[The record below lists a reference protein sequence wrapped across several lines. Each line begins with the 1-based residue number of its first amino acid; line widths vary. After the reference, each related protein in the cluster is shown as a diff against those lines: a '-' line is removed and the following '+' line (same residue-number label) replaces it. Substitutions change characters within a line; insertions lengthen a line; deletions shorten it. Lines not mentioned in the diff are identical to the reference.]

1 MISNYREWSSQM
13 KVVYR
18 GGEGEI
24 VEKKSRFICTVK
36 PITSEDEAIEFV
48 AEMKKKYWDARH
60 NCMVYVLGDKYE
72 TARFSDDG
80 EPQGTAGKPMLDV
93 LMAKDIHNVVVV
105 VTRYFGGVLLGTGG
119 LIRAYQG
126 SLIEG
131 LNNSVIIEKHKG
143 VKYSVKSDYAD
154 MGKIQYIVNT
164 EGYYLRSTEYG
175 QDVQAIIVVEKD
187 DEQAFVN
194 KLTEATAARAELEK
208 IDDIDF
214 ALSEQNEYIDI

>member
-1 MISNYREWSSQM
+1 MLNQY
-13 KVVYR
+13 KTVYS
-18 GGEGEI
+18 GGEAEI
-24 VEKKSRFICTVK
+24 VEKKSRFIATVLPVK
-36 PITSEDEAIEFV
+36 NEEEALVFIES
-48 AEMKKKYWDARH
+48 MRKKYWNATH
-60 NCMVYVLGDKYE
+60 NCSAYVIGE
-72 TARFSDDG
+72 HHEIQRCSDDG
-80 EPQGTAGKPMLDV
+80 EPSGTAGKPMLDV
-93 LMAKDIHNVVVV
+93 LLGENVHNIVVV